1 MPWVSSFTDVAGGAG
16 LRLATVYGES
26 DHKDTIVETIGC
38 GCAFID
44 YDQDGW
50 LDVFLLSG
58 TRMSG
63 DPGPGN
69 RLYRNNRDGTFAD
82 VTVKAGLEHVG
93 WASSVCVGDY
103 NNDGWDDLFVTFWGQ
118 NILYRNN
125 GDGTFT
131 DVTKEAGLLETGRR
145 WGSGCTFLDYN
156 RDGHL
161 DLFFANY
168 LRFDPAAIPH
178 PGQNAN
184 CMWKGVPVNCGPRG
198 LPFPVHSLYRNN
210 GNGTF
215 SDVSEESKIAVP
227 RNSYGMTSVACDFD
241 NDGWPDIYVA
251 CDSSPSLLFMNHRD
265 GTFREEALL
274 RGVGL
279 NEDGSE
285 QAGMGVGLGDFN
297 LDGAIDIFKTHFADD
312 TNILYRN
319 SGKGDFDDMTVA
331 SGLGVETRYVSWGA
345 GICDFD
351 NNGLPDIFFVT
362 GSVYPEIEKSLP
374 AYPLKTPRVLFRN
387 LGQGKFEEM
396 IGQGGAAMNE
406 MHCSRGCAFGDF
418 DNDGDTDILIVNLN
432 EAPSLLRNDV
442 SGGNAWIKVKLI
454 GTTSNRS
461 AIGARVEASYG
472 KHRQAQEVASQ
483 SSFYSANDQRLHFG
497 LGEAKM
503 VTLEIRWP
511 FGKSETYKDLRVNRM
526 VTIKEG
532 TGIVHSAGWGDN
544 EQILP
549 SS

>member
-1 MPWVSSFTDVAGGAG
+1 MQFSRRHFVAGMAVSGLHRALFQGVSSRNATPQPRGKPSGLPWVSSFTDVAGGAG

-178 PGQNAN
+178 H
-184 CMWKGVPVNCGPRG
+184 KPRG
-198 LPFPVHSLYRNN
+198 V
-210 GNGTF
+210 
-215 SDVSEESKIAVP
+215 
-227 RNSYGMTSVACDFD
+227 
-241 NDGWPDIYVA
+241 
-251 CDSSPSLLFMNHRD
+251 
-265 GTFREEALL
+265 
-274 RGVGL
+274 
-279 NEDGSE
+279 
-285 QAGMGVGLGDFN
+285 
-297 LDGAIDIFKTHFADD
+297 
-312 TNILYRN
+312 
-319 SGKGDFDDMTVA
+319 
-331 SGLGVETRYVSWGA
+331 
-345 GICDFD
+345 
-351 NNGLPDIFFVT
+351 
-362 GSVYPEIEKSLP
+362 
-374 AYPLKTPRVLFRN
+374 
-387 LGQGKFEEM
+387 
-396 IGQGGAAMNE
+396 
-406 MHCSRGCAFGDF
+406 
-418 DNDGDTDILIVNLN
+418 
-432 EAPSLLRNDV
+432 
-442 SGGNAWIKVKLI
+442 
-454 GTTSNRS
+454 
-461 AIGARVEASYG
+461 
-472 KHRQAQEVASQ
+472 
-483 SSFYSANDQRLHFG
+483 
-497 LGEAKM
+497 
-503 VTLEIRWP
+503 
-511 FGKSETYKDLRVNRM
+511 
-526 VTIKEG
+526 
-532 TGIVHSAGWGDN
+532 
-544 EQILP
+544 
-549 SS
+549 